1 MEEVGDNMQVEEME
15 EIKDVQ
21 ARKATMIGIVVVAWA
36 IPALH
41 VTHRTWHRYWLD
53 RIIFFLPSLYF
64 QVIHI
69 FIAWKFYQEMMKLVL
84 GEEEEEERNKKQDK
98 ETGYKKPPYSFVC
111 AYLFLMIFISWMT
124 VSY

>member
-1 MEEVGDNMQVEEME
+1 MEKGGDNMQVEEIE

-21 ARKATMIGIVVVAWA
+21 ERKATIVGIVVVAWA

-41 VTHRTWHRYWLD
+41 VTHRAWHRYWLD
-53 RIIFFLPSLYF
+53 RIIFFLPSIFF

-69 FIAWKFYQEMMKLVL
+69 LITWKFYQEMMKLIL
-84 GEEEEEERNKKQDK
+84 EEEKQDK
-98 ETGYKKPPYSFVC
+98 KQQKDTDHKKPPYSFVC
-111 AYLFLMIFISWMT
+111 AYLFLMIFMSWMT

>member
-1 MEEVGDNMQVEEME
+1 MEKVGDNMQVEEKE

-21 ARKATMIGIVVVAWA
+21 ARKATMVGMVVVAWA

-41 VTHRTWHRYWLD
+41 FTHRTWHRYWLD
-53 RIIFFLPSLYF
+53 RIIFFLPSILF

-69 FIAWKFYQEMMKLVL
+69 LITWKFYQEIMKLIL
-84 GEEEEEERNKKQDK
+84 EEKGDKKQDK
-98 ETGYKKPPYSFVC
+98 EIDHKKPPYSFVC
-111 AYLFLMIFISWMT
+111 GYLIMMIFISWMT